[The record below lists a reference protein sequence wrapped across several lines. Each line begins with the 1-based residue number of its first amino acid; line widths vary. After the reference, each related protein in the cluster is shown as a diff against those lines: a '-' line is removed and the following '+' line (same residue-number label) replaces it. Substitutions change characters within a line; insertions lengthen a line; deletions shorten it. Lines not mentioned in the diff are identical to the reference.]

1 MENGSVSQ
9 PSSAEQW
16 PLSGLPL
23 EFRMLEICRT
33 CGVLVEAQSVRTM
46 MSGSPNRALTRRSS
60 SSDRH
65 CRRNTRTPCVLHA
78 FESSTKVSSSRS
90 AHGFRPTISKAKLSS
105 NRLTFSVM
113 ELSFPLAQ
121 VSKRRRGVADQVAEP
136 GLRRLAVVA
145 AVPEQ
150 IGTAHV

>member
-1 MENGSVSQ
+1 
-9 PSSAEQW
+9 
-16 PLSGLPL
+16 
-23 EFRMLEICRT
+23 MLEICRT

-60 SSDRH
+60 TSDRH

-78 FESSTKVSSSRS
+78 FESSSKVSSSRS
-90 AHGFRPTISKAKLSS
+90 AHRFRPTLSKAQLSS

-121 VSKRRRGVADQVAEP
+121 VSKRRRGVAEQVAEQ
-136 GLRRLAVVA
+136 GLRRPDPGA
-145 AVPEQ
+145 AVRDRKGPAQ
-150 IGTAHV
+150 GKGD